1 MLVGTYFSTMVTPIW
16 GPLFRRFV
24 VFDDVCFSFIAWEKC
39 FSFWG
44 FEREVRHV
52 FGARVGLF

>member
-24 VFDDVCFSFIAWEKC
+24 VFDDVCFSFIAWENV
-39 FSFWG
+39 FL
-44 FEREVRHV
+44 
-52 FGARVGLF
+52 FGASNVRFVMSLVHEGV